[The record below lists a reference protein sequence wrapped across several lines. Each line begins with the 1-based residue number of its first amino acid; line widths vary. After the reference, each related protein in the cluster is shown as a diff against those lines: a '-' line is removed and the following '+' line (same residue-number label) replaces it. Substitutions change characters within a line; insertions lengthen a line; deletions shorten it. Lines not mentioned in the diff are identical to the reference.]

1 MKKEI
6 SFIQSIAVIL
16 VLLAIIFVSLF
27 TLKLPPHI
35 PLIFGVAFISV
46 IGFLLKYKWTEMEK
60 GILDGVR
67 LGIKPILI
75 LMLIGMLI
83 AIWMVGG
90 TIPTILSYG
99 FHWIS
104 PQYFLISALV
114 ITVLVSTFTGSSL
127 TTVSTVGVALFGVG
141 TAIGVHPGLAAGMI
155 VSGAVFGDKMSPL
168 SDTTNFASGIV
179 EVPLPKHIQHITWT
193 TVPSIVI
200 TAIIALVIGINGNQE
215 SVNYGEIQG
224 IQDALKH
231 TFNLHVLT
239 LLSPLLVLIFSMRR
253 VDVLPTLVLGIVTAI
268 ITGMITQHEFTLSQL
283 LGVLQSGP
291 AVESGN
297 EVVDAIVNKG
307 GMQSMMFSIS
317 LIMIALSLGGLMRAV
332 GIIDALLEGL
342 AKQIRRSGDVIFAT
356 LLSSIGVNVITGEQ
370 YLSILLPG
378 QTFKPLYEKW
388 NLDPKN
394 LSRTLEDGGTVIN
407 AIIPW
412 GVSGAFIS
420 TALNISAADY
430 IPFTFFSILCPIF
443 SIILAYT
450 GIGIAK
456 KKAKS

>member
-420 TALNISAADY
+420 TALNIPAADY

>member
-6 SFIQSIAVIL
+6 SFIQSIAVVL

-27 TLKLPPHI
+27 MLKLPPHI

-200 TAIIALVIGINGNQE
+200 TAIIALVIGMNGNHE

-224 IQDALKH
+224 IQEALKH

-291 AVESGN
+291 AIESGN
-297 EVVDAIVNKG
+297 KVVDAIVNKG
-307 GMQSMMFSIS
+307 GLQSMMFSIS

-420 TALNISAADY
+420 TALNIPAADY

-443 SIILAYT
+443 SIILANT

-456 KKAKS
+456 KKAQS

>member
-412 GVSGAFIS
+412 G
-420 TALNISAADY
+420 SAVLL
-430 IPFTFFSILCPIF
+430 FQLH
-443 SIILAYT
+443 
-450 GIGIAK
+450 
-456 KKAKS
+456 

>member
-6 SFIQSIAVIL
+6 SFIQSIAVVL

-179 EVPLPKHIQHITWT
+179 GVPLPKHIQHITWT

-297 EVVDAIVNKG
+297 KVVDAIVNKG
-307 GMQSMMFSIS
+307 GLQSMMFSIS

-420 TALNISAADY
+420 TALNIPAADY

-443 SIILAYT
+443 SIILAYI

-456 KKAKS
+456 KKAQS

>member
-6 SFIQSIAVIL
+6 SFIQSIAVVL

-27 TLKLPPHI
+27 MLKLPPHI

-200 TAIIALVIGINGNQE
+200 TAIIALVIGMNGNHE

-224 IQDALKH
+224 IQEALKH

-291 AVESGN
+291 AIESGN
-297 EVVDAIVNKG
+297 KVVDAIVNKG
-307 GMQSMMFSIS
+307 GLQSMMFSIS

-332 GIIDALLEGL
+332 GIIDALLKGL

-420 TALNISAADY
+420 TALNIPAADY

-450 GIGIAK
+450 GIGIVK
-456 KKAKS
+456 KKAQS